1 MKLKKIL
8 FLSIVVFLISACN
21 SNTSS
26 RNSYSENV
34 SSKKSSENI
43 NSSLN
48 NYIDFVYSASGENL
62 EFNVEL
68 GSEPQIINVEDIK
81 HDAYYRLFAYH
92 GNDKHLKDNYKVLT
106 FLRQEGAWSEE
117 IIKVNYKDMYLENG
131 GIRVTANY
139 SCFKDFLGDAVISY
153 FRDLILI
160 PNEWLE
166 LIQTPI
172 KININRLYLDDI
184 SSSVTSL
191 AKLLPWTNDLKVGD
205 IERLEFSHYY
215 AHEGLA
221 EVKYSEDKE
230 VISEA
235 YRFLFNSLLKVDN
248 TPSEPQYNNQD
259 KITVTDMYNLVYII
273 NGEEYH
279 LNAINKYFMI
289 NGFNY
294 EYNNDFAILYSKISE
309 PYCYKF
315 VNESTNGDL
324 YHNDVLLERIPDLFN
339 LLKFKKIERSYEL
352 DCNEDMII
360 ETVLDLSSDLY
371 LDTKYGPLY
380 IIDSKHFA
388 WIDINNNTYDE
399 YELVGK
405 FDFSSRI
412 SREYDDFVVLY
423 LQNNN
428 WSFTSIKLSP
438 NKTYS
443 SEYLLSL
450 VNEYHN
456 IIADNIIDENEKVI
470 YDINIEND
478 TFLDVAMKFNN
489 ELEVQYIRDCINEL
503 DDGGRIIL
511 FNNLEELTKYA
522 NNIDNDFNDSSK
534 FEVAITK
541 YDDEFFKN
549 NSLIII
555 ELTEFSGSNSHKIN
569 SIGLND
575 GTFEIHM
582 DYIRPSIGT
591 TDIASWQIIIEVE
604 KSLIGDISS
613 FKIVPTFIEEHIGV

>member
-26 RNSYSENV
+26 KNSYSENV
-34 SSKKSSENI
+34 SSKNSSENI
-43 NSSLN
+43 NSSSN
-48 NYIDFVYSASGENL
+48 QYIDFVYSASGENL

-68 GSEPQIINVEDIK
+68 GSEPQIINVDDIK
-81 HDAYYRLFAYH
+81 HNAYYQLFAYH

-215 AHEGLA
+215 AHEGLT

-324 YHNDVLLERIPDLFN
+324 YHNDVLLEKIPDLFN
-339 LLKFKKIERSYEL
+339 LLKFRKIERSYEL

-360 ETVLDLSSDLY
+360 ETVLDLSKDLY
-371 LDTKYGPLY
+371 LDTAFGNLY
-380 IIDSKHFA
+380 IINAKHFA
-388 WIDINNNTYDE
+388 WVDINNNTYDE
-399 YELVGK
+399 YEVIGD
-405 FDFSSRI
+405 FDFSSYVNLK
-412 SREYDDFVVLY
+412 YDDFVVLN
-423 LQNNN
+423 LKNNDLI
-428 WSFTSIKLSP
+428 FTSIKLSP
-438 NKTYS
+438 NIDYYS
-443 SEYLLSL
+443 EILLSL
-450 VNEYHN
+450 INEYHE
-456 IIADNIIDENEKVI
+456 IIIDNIVSENGKVL
-470 YDINIEND
+470 DVINISQD
-478 TFLDVAMKFNN
+478 TVLNVNMNFTN
-489 ELEVQYIRDCINEL
+489 ELEVQYIRDYGDVSDGCIN
-503 DDGGRIIL
+503 L
-511 FNNLEELTKYA
+511 FHTFEELAKYVNQNNFINEFEIAVTKYEEL
-522 NNIDNDFNDSSK
+522 F
-534 FEVAITK
+534 FENK
-541 YDDEFFKN
+541 
-549 NSLIII
+549 SLLVLEIV
-555 ELTEFSGSNSHKIN
+555 EYSGSNYHKVN

-591 TDIASWQIIIEVE
+591 TDMASWYIIIEVD
-604 KSLIGDISS
+604 KSFIGDITS
-613 FKIVPTFIEEHIGV
+613 FKIVPTFIDEKIGM